1 MTIHIE
7 ADGTLK
13 LPASILEQLGSNE
26 VDVRLEGRVVHLEAA
41 RPKRIFELETQEE
54 RKAAFEAWA
63 SRVVQPT
70 GVSLPE
76 DWATIRDGIYD

>member
-26 VDVRLEGRVVHLEAA
+26 VEVRLEGRVVHLEAT
-41 RPKRIFELETQEE
+41 RPKRIHELETEEE
-54 RKAAFEAWA
+54 RKAAFSIFLEKIQQ
-63 SRVVQPT
+63 SGNPN
-70 GVSLPE
+70 LP
-76 DWATIRDGIYD
+76 DWHTLRDELYP